1 MFRSEVDHGQ
11 SVDWDS
17 LQIVE
22 THDDEGRIAL
32 VSEKQMC
39 EILGLR
45 KGETHVD
52 EGQMNEQGVD
62 NEQRFDTDGAAIPT
76 CDAIPSE
83 LVISYDKNNPQWILV
98 QYTQQWMS
106 SGWQC
111 DNLLSIRSLI

>member
-22 THDDEGRIAL
+22 THDDECRIAL
-32 VSEKQMC
+32 VSEKHMC

-45 KGETHVD
+45 EEETHVD

-62 NEQRFDTDGAAIPT
+62 TEGAAIPT
-76 CDAIPSE
+76 SDAIPSE
-83 LVISYDKNNPQWILV
+83 MVISYDKNNPQ
-98 QYTQQWMS
+98 
-106 SGWQC
+106 
-111 DNLLSIRSLI
+111 

>member
-22 THDDEGRIAL
+22 THDDECRIAL

-45 KGETHVD
+45 EEETHVD
-52 EGQMNEQGVD
+52 EVQMNEQGVD
-62 NEQRFDTDGAAIPT
+62 NEQCVDNEQGVDTEGVAIPT
-76 CDAIPSE
+76 SDTRGLA
-83 LVISYDKNNPQWILV
+83 
-98 QYTQQWMS
+98 T
-106 SGWQC
+106 
-111 DNLLSIRSLI
+111 

>member
-1 MFRSEVDHGQ
+1 M
-11 SVDWDS
+11 
-17 LQIVE
+17 E
-22 THDDEGRIAL
+22 THDNEGRIGL
-32 VSEKQMC
+32 VSEKLMC

-45 KGETHVD
+45 EEETHVD

-62 NEQRFDTDGAAIPT
+62 TEGAAIPT
-76 CDAIPSE
+76 SDAIPSE